1 MKNKILIILFLGLV
15 GYTISGCDDFLEVDA
30 PHLSGDDALRED
42 PSKVLGLVYAA
53 YKGVLNDYYTGGNRA
68 IAHINDDISFHNG
81 TSAQVV
87 AEFNYNPSFPE
98 FNNMWSA
105 EYAVIS
111 SCNIAIKFVDELV
124 EDEDLKSMLIAE
136 SKALRGYSY
145 LNLYRLFGTVPLSLK
160 AVTDIDSEEAQ
171 EELRRRRATIEEFD
185 DYFVTELTEAID
197 GLPESGPLSSDED
210 NPYVMG
216 RFTKDAA
223 RFVLA
228 KYYLYRA
235 SEIQRDGGD
244 GTALFQKTIEIG
256 NQILGD
262 DPANPP
268 RYRLMDWYP
277 SVFHL
282 EWERENTEWLMR
294 VRQEAGPDLSVDPRT
309 LPGVPQMWKVGLDG
323 GGFGTFQSTRW
334 GYNMYEFGDSTR
346 RRWLNCRIDT
356 KTGKNYLG
364 EPLSLR
370 SADWPKY
377 YRSHGKLDGGDS
389 TNLAKFTYYAQPGG
403 NDSHRIKMAKFRM
416 FPVIGE
422 AVGNWIQYYPDDD
435 HYMFRLA
442 EVYLMVAEAMN
453 EVNGDPLVTNS
464 LSGWNAFD
472 YVNIIRKRAR
482 NHSPNDFYDEFAY
495 DHNASEV
502 PSAVA
507 DWSPGNYG
515 NNEYI
520 PTLAEFAP
528 AYTSRLRIDKMD
540 KEYGYSSDYEA
551 FRWEILWERAREL
564 TGEDI
569 CRLGDLRRRGILV
582 EAMTHANDEGGFW
595 LPNKAQ
601 HPGGGLA
608 DPHEYLFPIPSAQL
622 QANPGLV
629 QNPGY

>member
-1 MKNKILIILFLGLV
+1 MKNKILIILFLGV
-15 GYTISGCDDFLEVDA
+15 IGYTISGCDDFLEVEA
-30 PHLSGDDALRED
+30 PHLSDDNALKED
-42 PSKVLGLVYAA
+42 PTKVLGLVYAA
-53 YKGVLNDYYTGGNRA
+53 YKGVLNDYYTGGNQA
-68 IAHINDDISFHNG
+68 IAHVNNDINFHNG

-87 AEFNYNPSFPE
+87 SEFNYNPSFPV

-111 SCNIAIKFVDELV
+111 SCNIAIKFIDELI
-124 EDEDLKSMLIAE
+124 EDEKLKESLIAE

-145 LNLYRLFGTVPLSLK
+145 FNLYRLFGTVPLSLK
-160 AVTDIDSEEAQ
+160 AVTDIDSPEAQ
-171 EELRRRRATIEEFD
+171 EELRRRRATLDEFD
-185 DYFVTELTEAID
+185 DYFVTELTEAIA

-210 NPYVMG
+210 NPYILG

-228 KYYLYRA
+228 KYYLYRG
-235 SEIQRDGGD
+235 SEMQKNGEDAIGF
-244 GTALFQKTIEIG
+244 FQKTIDIG
-256 NQILGD
+256 NEILGT

-294 VRQEAGPDLSVDPRT
+294 VRQESGPDLSIDPRNAA
-309 LPGVPQMWKVGLDG
+309 GVPQVWQVGLDG
-323 GGFGTFQSTRW
+323 GGFATFQSTRW
-334 GYNMYEFGDSTR
+334 GYNMFEFGDSTR
-346 RRWLNCRIDT
+346 RRWLNCRIDP
-356 KTGKNYLG
+356 KGGKNYKG
-364 EPLSLR
+364 EDLSLR
-370 SADWPKY
+370 SADWPQY
-377 YRSHGKLDGGDS
+377 YRSHPKLDTGDS
-389 TNLAKFTYYAQPGG
+389 TSLANFTYLANPAG
-403 NDSHRIKMAKFRM
+403 NDAHRIKMAKFRM

-422 AVGNWIQYYPDDD
+422 AEGNWIQYFPDDD
-435 HYMFRLA
+435 RYMFRLA

-453 EVNGDPLVTNS
+453 EVNGNPSAVNS
-464 LSGWNAFD
+464 SSGWNAFD

-482 NHSPNDFYDEFAY
+482 NHSPNDFYDEFSY
-495 DHNASEV
+495 DHNALEV
-502 PSAVA
+502 AAAVI

-520 PTLAEFAP
+520 SSKAEFAP
-528 AYTSRLRIDKMD
+528 AYTSRLRVDKIGE
-540 KEYGYSSDYEA
+540 EYGYGSDYEA

-582 EAMTHANDEGGFW
+582 EAMSHANHEGGFW

-601 HPGGGLA
+601 HPGAGLA
-608 DPHEYLFPIPSAQL
+608 DENEYLFPIPSAQL